1 MPWSLPQLQQALKA
15 SLPAQVGRA
24 AELVSLCPAQTFGVD
39 EAGLVELLKSRRVDF
54 ESLPQTDL
62 EGLCLAQAALHDDP
76 AALTHLNEV
85 LLPRVKAALLRR
97 ATPAEVDEALQQL
110 RIRMLVAR
118 DGQPARLQAFS
129 GRGPLVAYLRIAAAN
144 LMLNERRPG
153 RMAVSLDGS
162 TMADTFDI
170 AQRLVKSDQ
179 QAAFKAVFRDAVQV
193 LSARERSLLRMS
205 LIDGLSID
213 EIAPMYQV
221 HRATVARWLEAA
233 RERLAAVTR
242 SRLAQALKLEPDAV
256 DSLLASV
263 QNGFDLSLSQALS
276 SQVDSEG

>member
-1 MPWSLPQLQQALKA
+1 MATPTNSVEVHVPRPRFAAMFWAISLMAL
-15 SLPAQVGRA
+15 VGLITCFTA
-24 AELVSLCPAQTFGVD
+24 FDSFAD
-39 EAGLVELLKSRRVDF
+39 EGLRGDHLIVPFVMGLLFIGAIAGLLIWQLSR
-54 ESLPQTDL
+54 
-62 EGLCLAQAALHDDP
+62 
-76 AALTHLNEV
+76 
-85 LLPRVKAALLRR
+85 
-97 ATPAEVDEALQQL
+97 
-110 RIRMLVAR
+110 I
-118 DGQPARLQAFS
+118 
-129 GRGPLVAYLRIAAAN
+129 
-144 LMLNERRPG
+144 
-153 RMAVSLDGS
+153 VS
-162 TMADTFDI
+162 
-170 AQRLVKSDQ
+170 
-179 QAAFKAVFRDAVQV
+179 VFRDAVQV

>member
-1 MPWSLPQLQQALKA
+1 MMLTAL
-15 SLPAQVGRA
+15 
-24 AELVSLCPAQTFGVD
+24 
-39 EAGLVELLKSRRVDF
+39 GL
-54 ESLPQTDL
+54 
-62 EGLCLAQAALHDDP
+62 
-76 AALTHLNEV
+76 
-85 LLPRVKAALLRR
+85 
-97 ATPAEVDEALQQL
+97 
-110 RIRMLVAR
+110 M
-118 DGQPARLQAFS
+118 S
-129 GRGPLVAYLRIAAAN
+129 GT
-144 LMLNERRPG
+144 
-153 RMAVSLDGS
+153 SLDGVDVALIETDGKRIQS
-162 TMADTFDI
+162 FGPSGY
-170 AQRLVKSDQ
+170 RPYSD
-179 QAAFKAVFRDAVQV
+179 
-193 LSARERSLLRMS
+193 RERSLLRMS